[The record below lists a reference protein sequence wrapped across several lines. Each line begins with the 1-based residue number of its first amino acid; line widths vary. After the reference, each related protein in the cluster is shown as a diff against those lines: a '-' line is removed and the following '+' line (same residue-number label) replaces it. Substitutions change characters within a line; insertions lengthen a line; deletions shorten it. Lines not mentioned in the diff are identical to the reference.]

1 MLENGKYWASLKE
14 KLQSHI
20 ESVVTSYWW
29 QYAKCSKLQV
39 LTAREGNMEKPQ
51 LNFFF
56 RGDNFPCYPLVQSI
70 IIVLYWMLHV
80 IIKYIV
86 YSNVWF
92 QNNPGLINIWVCI
105 SNNKHMRINSEK
117 LVDIF
122 LEYHLLSNNITHCQ
136 VSLRARATNGKIG
149 RVDLSEN
156 ENCLVYI

>member
-1 MLENGKYWASLKE
+1 MVNIG
-14 KLQSHI
+14 
-20 ESVVTSYWW
+20 
-29 QYAKCSKLQV
+29 QV
-39 LTAREGNMEKPQ
+39 LRRNYKVTLSMLLLHTDDSMQSVQNCRYWLHERVTWKS
-51 LNFFF
+51 LSWIFFS